1 MLPSPEFKANELWQL
16 VVQGFDPGEPV
27 LPALPLSLRMPAKHV
42 KKITVQKRQ
51 VKSLVFI
58 FFISKVL
65 ALKKLERIINLFSVF
80 KHRYFTQ
87 LVITQF
93 KQKIKESF
101 LFHEVLK
108 ELQQV
113 LEC

>member
-1 MLPSPEFKANELWQL
+1 
-16 VVQGFDPGEPV
+16 VQGFDPGEPV

-42 KKITVQKRQ
+42 KKITVQQRY

-80 KHRYFTQ
+80 KHCYFIII
-87 LVITQF
+87 VITRI

-108 ELQQV
+108 ELQQA
-113 LEC
+113 LEY